1 MKQTF
6 NPRVLT
12 LLCFILAIALI
23 RILNVVQPSPVS
35 NFTPI
40 GAMGL
45 FGGAYFSSRWKAF
58 TFPLLAL
65 LVSDLVINAA
75 VYRGQYGLMYDGW
88 YWVYGIF
95 ALIVVYGKVLLNKI
109 NIKNL
114 LLASV
119 VAALSHWVLSDF
131 SVWLAGGTDL
141 RTGLPLS
148 RDWSG
153 LIQSLAQGFPFMRN
167 FLAGTIAY
175 SAILFGGFELL
186 QRRFPQL
193 ALGK

>member
-23 RILNVVQPSPVS
+23 RILNVVQPSPIS

-119 VAALSHWVLSDF
+119 VVALSHWVLSDF

>member
-23 RILNVVQPSPVS
+23 RILNVAQPSPVS

-65 LVSDLVINAA
+65 LVSDLVINAV
-75 VYRGQYGLMYDGW
+75 VYRGQYGLIYDGW
-88 YWVYGIF
+88 YWVYSIF

-153 LIQSLAQGFPFMRN
+153 LVQSLAQGFPFMHN

>member
-23 RILNVVQPSPVS
+23 RILNVAQPSPVS

-153 LIQSLAQGFPFMRN
+153 LVQSLAQGFPFMRN

>member
-95 ALIVVYGKVLLNKI
+95 TLIVVYGKVLLNKI

-153 LIQSLAQGFPFMRN
+153 LVQSLAQGFPFMRN